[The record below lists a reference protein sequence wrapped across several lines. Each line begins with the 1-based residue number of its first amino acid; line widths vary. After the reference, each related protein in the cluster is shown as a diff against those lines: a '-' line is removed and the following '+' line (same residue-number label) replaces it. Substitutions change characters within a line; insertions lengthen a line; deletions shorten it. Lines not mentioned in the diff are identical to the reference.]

1 VLSFGKGAKVQF
13 LRLDLAHE
21 DAKLAARSFHLSD
34 IVPYFEQEGQLF
46 ESRGFSNGE
55 RHWYAS
61 EFMEMLGYESMQ
73 SFEQSINRAIGT
85 CMTLGIPVPENFE
98 QVTREVG
105 GSPISDYKFSR
116 FACYLVAMNGDVR
129 KPQVAQAQAYFAQV
143 AEAMRQYQC
152 GEEVQRLQ
160 IRDEISGRERS
171 LASTANRS
179 GVTEFGL
186 FQNSG
191 YRGMY
196 NVDLGTLKRMKGLK
210 DTSRSLLDFMG
221 KRELAGNLFRITETE
236 AKLKSEQIQGQ
247 KPAETVAFSVGRK
260 VRAMMIEN
268 TGTRPELLP
277 LAGDLK
283 HVRKGLKQTAKELK
297 QRDRAKK

>member
-1 VLSFGKGAKVQF
+1 
-13 LRLDLAHE
+13 
-21 DAKLAARSFHLSD
+21 LSD
-34 IVPYFEQEGQLF
+34 IIPYFEQEGQLF
-46 ESRGFSNGE
+46 ESHSVSNGE
-55 RHWYAS
+55 RHWYATD
-61 EFMEMLGYESMQ
+61 FMEMLGYESLQ
-73 SFEQSINRAIGT
+73 SFEQAINKGIGT

-105 GSPISDYKFSR
+105 GELISDYKLSR

-129 KPQVAQAQAYFAQV
+129 KPQVAQAQAYFAKV

-171 LASTANRS
+171 LASTANRA

-196 NVDLGTLKRMKGLK
+196 NVDLRTLKRMKGLT

-221 KRELAGNLFRITETE
+221 KRELAGNLFRLTETE
-236 AKLKSEQIQGQ
+236 AKLKSEKIQGQ
-247 KPAETVAFSVGRK
+247 RPAETAAFRVGQK

-277 LAGDLK
+277 LAGDIK
-283 HVRKGLKQTAKELK
+283 NVHRGLKQTAKELK
-297 QRDRAKK
+297 QRDKSRK

>member
-1 VLSFGKGAKVQF
+1 M
-13 LRLDLAHE
+13 
-21 DAKLAARSFHLSD
+21 SD
-34 IVPYFEQEGQLF
+34 IVRYFDQEGQIF

-55 RHWYAS
+55 RHWYATD
-61 EFMEMLGYESMQ
+61 FMEMLGYESLQ
-73 SFEQSINRAIGT
+73 SFEQAINRAIGT

-98 QVTREVG
+98 QVTREVD
-105 GSPISDYKFSR
+105 GSSISDYKFSR
-116 FACYLVAMNGDVR
+116 FACYLVSMNGDVR
-129 KPQVAQAQAYFAQV
+129 KPQVAQAQAYFANV

-171 LASTANRS
+171 LASTANRA
-179 GVTEFGL
+179 GVTEFGI

-196 NVDLGTLKRMKGLK
+196 NVDLNTLKRMKGLK

-236 AKLKSEQIQGQ
+236 AKIKSEKIQGQ
-247 KPAETVAFSVGRK
+247 KPAETVAYRVGQK
-260 VRAMMIEN
+260 VRSMMIEN

-277 LAGDLK
+277 LAGDIR
-283 HVRKGLKQTAKELK
+283 HVQKGLKQTAKELK
-297 QRDRAKK
+297 LHDKTKK